1 MTVDNLVVNLI
12 DQYKVELL
20 LAAKP
25 YTDHYLAYDV
35 DEDRSVTLDVLRV
48 GNTPAGFAAQFVSR
62 SRAIAQIRH
71 PNILRIY
78 SVGRTEAEQPYVAQT
93 ALDAAPLSERLEQ
106 LAARPGSVNTI
117 YALKLVRQLADALIL
132 ATRLDL
138 FHYDLRPQNVLLK
151 NVALPTDD
159 VLVLTDLNVPF
170 ERKPWTGNTGV
181 DDLAAYLSPEQRA
194 GKEIDAGSH
203 VYSLGVLAY
212 HLLAATLPSG
222 PTRGHEVVLRRIT
235 DGGSALER
243 ARPGLTPETY
253 ELVDRALRQ
262 DPRQRYDSIE
272 TFVLALEQAL
282 LAEEL
287 RVGAAGIPVSAP
299 TRRSWTLLTLL
310 VLVALGAVAA
320 LTAAWLGGN
329 QPLATATPPAIVAG
343 PLDTAAVTAPGS
355 GDGSGGAYP
364 APTVPATATADAAG
378 VVAPLLMAS
387 STATSEP
394 ATAAATMTPSPS
406 ATPTAT
412 PSATTTPAPPTATA
426 EPRVAVGLNA
436 VFLRRGPGTNYVQI
450 STLGQGEEAVVTAR
464 FGEGEATWFEIL
476 TADGRTGWLSAGVV
490 EWIAAQSPETVPTA
504 ASIPPTPVPTNTP
517 TPTVTPTV
525 PATPTLPPPGP
536 GGNGGSPPPQPTQP
550 AVAPTRTVP
559 PLPQP

>member
-48 GNTPAGFAAQFVSR
+48 GNTPAGFAAQFLSR

-78 SVGRTEAEQPYVAQT
+78 SVGHTEAEQPYVAQT

-159 VLVLTDLNVPF
+159 VLVLTDLNIPF
-170 ERKPWTGNTGV
+170 ERKVWAGDPDANELT
-181 DDLAAYLSPEQRA
+181 AYLSPEQRA

-212 HLLAATLPSG
+212 HLLSASLPSG

-262 DPRQRYDSIE
+262 DPRQRYDSVE
-272 TFVLALEQAL
+272 AFVLALEQAL

-287 RVGAAGIPVSAP
+287 RVGAAGIPESAP

-320 LTAAWLGGN
+320 LTAAWLGSN
-329 QPLATATPPAIVAG
+329 QLPATATPLAIIAG
-343 PLDTAAVTAPGS
+343 PLDTVAVTASGS
-355 GDGSGGAYP
+355 GDASGGGYP
-364 APTVPATATADAAG
+364 APTAATATAGASG
-378 VVAPLLMAS
+378 VVAPLPTTS
-387 STATSEP
+387 STSTSEP
-394 ATAAATMTPSPS
+394 ATAASTVTPSPS
-406 ATPTAT
+406 TT
-412 PSATTTPAPPTATA
+412 PSATPRATATPAPPTATA

-450 STLGQGEEAVVTAR
+450 GTLGQGEEAVVTAR

-476 TADGRTGWLSAGVV
+476 TGDGRTGWLSAGVV
-490 EWIAAQSPETVPTA
+490 EWIAPQSPDTVPTA

-536 GGNGGSPPPQPTQP
+536 GGDGGSPPPQPTQP

>member
-1 MTVDNLVVNLI
+1 
-12 DQYKVELL
+12 
-20 LAAKP
+20 LAA
-25 YTDHYLAYDV
+25 
-35 DEDRSVTLDVLRV
+35 
-48 GNTPAGFAAQFVSR
+48 
-62 SRAIAQIRH
+62 
-71 PNILRIY
+71 
-78 SVGRTEAEQPYVAQT
+78 
-93 ALDAAPLSERLEQ
+93 
-106 LAARPGSVNTI
+106 
-117 YALKLVRQLADALIL
+117 
-132 ATRLDL
+132 RLDL

-159 VLVLTDLNVPF
+159 VVVLTDLNVPF
-170 ERKPWTGNTGV
+170 ERKSRTGGTNA
-181 DDLAAYLSPEQRA
+181 DELEAYLSPEQRA

-212 HLLAATLPSG
+212 HLLSATLPSG
-222 PTRGHEVVLRRIT
+222 PTRGHEVALRRIT

-272 TFVLALEQAL
+272 AFVLALEQAL

-287 RVGAAGIPVSAP
+287 RVGSAGIPVSAP

-320 LTAAWLGGN
+320 LTAAWLGSN
-329 QPLATATPPAIVAG
+329 QPPATATVPALVAGPVDPATETVAGGDEGSGASGGGYPAPTLLATATAEAAGGVVPLAIASSTST
-343 PLDTAAVTAPGS
+343 L
-355 GDGSGGAYP
+355 
-364 APTVPATATADAAG
+364 VPATAE
-378 VVAPLLMAS
+378 
-387 STATSEP
+387 ATL
-394 ATAAATMTPSPS
+394 TPSPS
-406 ATPTAT
+406 TTPAAT
-412 PSATTTPAPPTATA
+412 PSATATPAPPTATT

-450 STLGQGEEAVVTAR
+450 GTLGQGEEAVVTAR
-464 FGEGEATWFEIL
+464 FGEGEAAWFEIL
-476 TADGRTGWLSAGVV
+476 TGDGRTGWLSAGVV
-490 EWIAAQSPETVPTA
+490 EWIAAQSPDTVPTA

-536 GGNGGSPPPQPTQP
+536 GGDGGSPPPQPTQP